1 MRFVGNRSAL
11 NEDLAALPHPS
22 HPQHKAVT
30 LSIGATRFCAGQ
42 SAYSQIYQNAD
53 HALYDVKAAGR
64 DSWRVVG

>member
-1 MRFVGNRSAL
+1 M
-11 NEDLAALPHPS
+11 PHPS